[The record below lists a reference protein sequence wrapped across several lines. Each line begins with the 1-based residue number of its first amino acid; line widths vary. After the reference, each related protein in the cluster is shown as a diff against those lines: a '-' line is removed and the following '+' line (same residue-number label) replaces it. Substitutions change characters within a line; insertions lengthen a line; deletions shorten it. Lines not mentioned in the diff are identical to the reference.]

1 MNIPVRP
8 IFAERTKPAIDSFGG
23 DERAGSASQHHAR
36 VKPATTYSEGTG
48 GRLGLG
54 AATIALALVTAFFV
68 VQTLK
73 GRQEALLAST
83 TAERAGVWPSVEVI
97 KVELALPAQV
107 LTLPGETKGWYSS
120 TIYAR
125 VSGYIAKWDADIGDR
140 VKKDQ
145 VLAMIDTPELDA
157 QRDAVQAQLKASEA
171 EVNVREANVQFAKT
185 TYARWQGS
193 PKGVVSDQ
201 EREDKKAQYA
211 VAIAELNAAR
221 ARVNLD
227 QANVNRLTDLT
238 QFKKVTAPYDGVI
251 TSRHVD
257 IGDLVTAGSMA
268 GNASLYGI
276 AQSEQIRVFV
286 NVPQAASADLNMA
299 VVARVTTSYQ
309 SKRVFDGKIART
321 SKSINPQAR
330 TMRVEIDLSNP
341 DHALLPGMY
350 VQVEFQLK
358 PTSFVQ
364 VPASAMLFS
373 ARGRPQV
380 AVIDDGGRIRFKDV
394 TIGRDYGDFVEI
406 ASGIAEGEKVALN
419 VSNQIAT
426 GDRVTLREDERTATR

>member
-8 IFAERTKPAIDSFGG
+8 IFAGPIKPIDSVGE
-23 DERAGSASQHHAR
+23 DAASAAQHRDR
-36 VKPATTYSEGTG
+36 VKPATRYSEGTG
-48 GRLGLG
+48 RRLGLS
-54 AATIALALVTAFFV
+54 AATIAIALVTGFV
-68 VQTLK
+68 VVQHLK
-73 GRQEALLAST
+73 VRQEALLAST
-83 TAERAGVWPSVEVI
+83 TAERASVWPSVEFI
-97 KVELALPAQV
+97 KVELAPPTQV

-125 VSGYIAKWDADIGDR
+125 VNGYIAKWDADIGDR

-145 VLAMIDTPELDA
+145 VLAVIDTPELDA

-171 EVNVREANVQFAKT
+171 EVNVREANVQFAKI
-185 TYARWQGS
+185 TYARWKGS

-211 VAIAELNAAR
+211 VAIAELDAAR

-227 QANVNRLTDLT
+227 QANVNRLIDLT

-251 TSRHVD
+251 TSRHID
-257 IGDLVTAGSMA
+257 IGDLVTAGSTA
-268 GNASLYGI
+268 GNASLYSI
-276 AQSEQIRVFV
+276 EQSEQIRIFA
-286 NVPQAASADLNMA
+286 NVPQAASADLNVA
-299 VVARVTTSYQ
+299 AVARITTSDQ
-309 SKRVFDGKIART
+309 SKRAFDGTIART
-321 SKSINPQAR
+321 SESINPQAH
-330 TMRVEIDLSNP
+330 TMRVEVDLSNP

-350 VQVEFQLK
+350 VQVGFQLK
-358 PTSFVQ
+358 PTSLVQ

-406 ASGIAEGEKVALN
+406 ESGITEGEKVALN
-419 VSNQIAT
+419 VGDQIAT
-426 GDRVTLREDERTATR
+426 GDRVTLREGKKTATQ

>member
-1 MNIPVRP
+1 LNIPVRP
-8 IFAERTKPAIDSFGG
+8 IFAEPTKPAIDSVGE
-23 DERAGSASQHHAR
+23 DERAASAAQHHDH
-36 VKPATTYSEGTG
+36 VKTATTYSEEIAR
-48 GRLGLG
+48 RLGLV
-54 AATIALALVTAFFV
+54 AATIAVALVAAFFG
-68 VQTLK
+68 VQHLK
-73 GRQEALLAST
+73 GRQEALLASA
-83 TAERAGVWPSVEVI
+83 TAERASEPPSVEVI
-97 KVELALPAQV
+97 KVTLAPPTQV
-107 LTLPGETKGWYSS
+107 LTLPGETNGWYSS
-120 TIYAR
+120 AIYAR

-145 VLAMIDTPELDA
+145 VLATIDTPELDA

-171 EVNVREANVQFAKT
+171 NVNVREANVQFAKT
-185 TYARWQGS
+185 TSARWQGS

-227 QANVNRLTDLT
+227 QANLNRLTDLT
-238 QFKKVTAPYDGVI
+238 QFKEVTAPYGGVI

-286 NVPQAASADLNMA
+286 NVPEAASADLN
-299 VVARVTTSYQ
+299 VGTVARVTTSYQ
-309 SKRVFDGKIART
+309 SKRAFDGKVART

-330 TMRVEIDLSNP
+330 TMRVEIDLPNP

-350 VQVEFQLK
+350 VQVEFRLK

-394 TIGRDYGDFVEI
+394 TIGRDYGDFVELQ
-406 ASGIAEGEKVALN
+406 SGIAEGQKVALN
-419 VSNQIAT
+419 ISNQIAS
-426 GDRVTLREDERTATR
+426 GDRVTSREDERTATR

>member
-1 MNIPVRP
+1 LNIPVRP
-8 IFAERTKPAIDSFGG
+8 IFAESTRPAIDSFGG
-23 DERAGSASQHHAR
+23 DERAESAAQHHDR

-54 AATIALALVTAFFV
+54 AATITLALVTAFFV
-68 VQTLK
+68 VQHLK
-73 GRQEALLAST
+73 GRQEALLASM

-97 KVELALPAQV
+97 KVELAPPTQV

-125 VSGYIAKWDADIGDR
+125 VNGYIAKWDADIGDR

-157 QRDAVQAQLKASEA
+157 QHDAVEAQVKASEA
-171 EVNVREANVQFAKT
+171 EVHVREANVQFAKT
-185 TYARWQGS
+185 TYARWQDS

-201 EREDKKAQYA
+201 ERENKKAQYA

-221 ARVNLD
+221 ARVKLD

-257 IGDLVTAGSMA
+257 IGDLVTAGSME

-276 AQSEQIRVFV
+276 AQSEQIRVVV
-286 NVPQAASADLNMA
+286 NVPQAASADLNMVA
-299 VVARVTTSYQ
+299 VARVTTSYQ

-330 TMRVEIDLSNP
+330 TMRVEIDLLNP

-358 PTSFVQ
+358 PTSFVR
-364 VPASAMLFS
+364 VPASAMLLS
-373 ARGRPQV
+373 TRGRPQV

-406 ASGIAEGEKVALN
+406 ESGIAEGEKVALN

-426 GDRVTLREDERTATR
+426 GDRVTLRGDERTATR